1 MKNVTVFIISILIFT
16 LGFSQKIDDHWV
28 KFDYIRL
35 PLKPLDRSV
44 KTYQSK
50 IISWEDKA
58 ALEMQAQYEAEL
70 EVYRESYNTAQA
82 QYKKELE
89 EYNKKT
95 RLEKVIDK
103 ELLEENKPVFNPPP
117 YPDFKGLPKSLDLEN
132 LASKYLSLDGYEKG
146 TYNPVFITVQLKD
159 FEKKET
165 TSKSKTTGE
174 GENTK
179 TTTTY
184 STKYKIPVKLTVE
197 SAINGILYDD
207 VLPVSTEYY
216 TYVSKSSPTF
226 DEVKQFATNDLLS
239 YTGKYLDNNYGKTKM
254 NLKTSV
260 VLIKKFKKYTYNEH
274 EEALPYALS
283 GYKNM
288 YLDPAKSISSF
299 NKAINIWEKVLEEY
313 NPNNKKARVNR
324 EVAFYTMLN
333 IGEAYMWID
342 NYEKADEYFSR
353 MEATMPDWRN
363 NKRLKDSKN
372 RLQDRKERFL
382 INQR

>member
-1 MKNVTVFIISILIFT
+1 MKNIVFILLLSLTNYSI
-16 LGFSQKIDDHWV
+16 SQKIDDHWV
-28 KFDYIRL
+28 KFDYTRL
-35 PLKPLDRSV
+35 PLKPLDKSV
-44 KTYQSK
+44 KNYQST

-58 ALEMQAQYEAEL
+58 ALEMQVQYEAEL
-70 EVYRESYNTAQA
+70 NVYRESYKTAQT

-89 EYNKKT
+89 DYNRKT

-103 ELLEENKPVFNPPP
+103 ELLEDGKPVFNPPP

-146 TYNPVFITVQLKD
+146 NYNPVFITVQLKD
-159 FEKKET
+159 FEKQESI
-165 TSKSKTTGE
+165 SKTKTTGE
-174 GENTK
+174 GESKK

-184 STKYKIPVKLTVE
+184 TTKYKIPVKLTIE
-197 SAINGILYDD
+197 SSLNGILYDD
-207 VLPVSTEYY
+207 VLPISTEFY
-216 TYVSKSSPTF
+216 TYKSKTIPTF

-260 VLIKKFKKYTYNEH
+260 VIIKKFKKYTYNEY
-274 EEALPYALS
+274 EDALPHALS

-288 YLDPAKSISSF
+288 YLENTKSISSF
-299 NKAINIWEKVLEEY
+299 NKAINVWEKILEQYE
-313 NPNNKKARVNR
+313 PNNKKARINR

-333 IGEAYMWID
+333 IGEAYMWIN
-342 NYEKADEYFSR
+342 NYDKADEYFSK

-363 NKRLKDSKN
+363 NKRLTDSKN

-382 INQR
+382 TNLR